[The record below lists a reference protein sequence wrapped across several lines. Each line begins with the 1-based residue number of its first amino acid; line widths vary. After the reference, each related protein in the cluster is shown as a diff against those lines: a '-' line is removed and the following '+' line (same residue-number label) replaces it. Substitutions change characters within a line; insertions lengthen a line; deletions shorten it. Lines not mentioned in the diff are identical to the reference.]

1 MRVMPREL
9 VTLIK
14 TAALTILLG
23 TAGSDAYA
31 ESPDVTFDKPSGRA
45 VMTSGRLELTVETKS
60 GLNPCGLRD
69 TKSGRIYADSFYRW
83 PNHQPPVLQGD
94 PVIDTQK
101 DGSCSVK
108 FTGVI
113 GPLTVVQMFAASR
126 AEPNA
131 IIETIEILN
140 QTTAPLDTSNF
151 ACGFAKIVHNKN
163 CLLDD
168 VAYSRFCNVP
178 YRRSSET
185 GELQDY
191 GLEELITRP
200 SWFSSTGGPG
210 ATRVL
215 SPDWGAEGWAW
226 YDDNNTLLISKYN
239 SNAMEWSLL
248 FPEHSGYN
256 DYALQFGG
264 AGRWKLGDPEGAA
277 SLAPGTSFTFGMTR
291 YEALDGDWR
300 AGYAANRRFT
310 QRLGDRIPTNY
321 NPPVHW
327 NELYDNPLWEGVGDN
342 VPNREKV
349 YRLKDMNFA
358 ADEAREIGC
367 QCLYLDPGWDT
378 DFGTTIWADDRLGT
392 EASFAA
398 WLKKD
403 YGMALALHTP
413 LAPWNKSETYPIEA
427 RKMNQAGVP
436 VDTSLVPESSAYI
449 DTKVARLKELC
460 KNGAY
465 FLMFDGSSYPG
476 DGWYLDR
483 GKVTKITHQAHVDG
497 ILKIEQQVH
506 ADYPDVII
514 EQHDPMVGGTG
525 VRYTPT
531 YFMYDKAGAF
541 NDLWGFEFM
550 NDCITDVISRRACCL
565 YYLDMA
571 YDIPVYLHVKLW
583 RDNDQA
589 LMLWWFMSTCRHLG
603 MGGKP
608 TDPAV
613 WAAQK
618 QAMKTYLPLKRFYTQ
633 GEFYGL
639 DETVHAHTLPDLKRS
654 VIDCFNLDRTPESRH
669 VAFQLSDIGLPVQPI
684 EMDGASFT
692 TNGDKIEM
700 TVSIPAQGHHLVQI
714 RPAADTP

>member
-1 MRVMPREL
+1 MRVIPGGL
-9 VTLIK
+9 AAIIK
-14 TAALTILLG
+14 SGALAVLLA
-23 TAGSDAYA
+23 TAGSHAWADSPGVAY
-31 ESPDVTFDKPSGRA
+31 DKSSGRV

-60 GLNPCGLRD
+60 GLNPSGLRD
-69 TKSGRIYADSFYRW
+69 TKSGRVYADSFYRW
-83 PNHQPPVLQGD
+83 PNHQAPVLQGV

-101 DGSCSVK
+101 AGACSVK
-108 FTGVI
+108 FTGQV
-113 GPLTVVQMFAASR
+113 GPLTVIQTFAASS

-131 IIETIEILN
+131 ITEVIEIRN
-140 QTTAPLDTSNF
+140 STAAPLDTSNF
-151 ACGFAKIVHNKN
+151 ACGFAKIVHDKN

-168 VAYSRFCNVP
+168 VANSHFCNVP

-191 GLEELITRP
+191 TVEDLINRP
-200 SWFSSTGGPG
+200 SWFSTSPSPG
-210 ATRVL
+210 AARQL

-226 YDDNNTLLISKYN
+226 CDGNNTLLISKYN
-239 SNAMEWSLL
+239 SDAMEWSLL
-248 FPEHSGYN
+248 FPERSGYAN
-256 DYALQFGG
+256 YALQFGG
-264 AGRWKLGDPEGAA
+264 AGRWKAGDPEGAA
-277 SLAPGTSFTFGMTR
+277 SLAPGTGFTFGMTR

-300 AGYAANRRFT
+300 AAYAANRRFT
-310 QRLGDRIPTNY
+310 QRLGDRLPPHY
-321 NPPVHW
+321 DPPVHW

-349 YRLKDMNFA
+349 YRLQDMKFA
-358 ADEAREIGC
+358 ADEGREIGC

-378 DFGTTIWADDRLGT
+378 DFGSTIWADDRLGT

-413 LAPWNKSETYPIEA
+413 LAPWSNSDTYPPEA
-427 RKMNQAGVP
+427 HKLHQDGTP
-436 VDTSLVPESSAYI
+436 DGDWLVPESSAYI

-465 FLMFDGSSYPG
+465 FLMFDGSYYS
-476 DGWYLDR
+476 DGYYLDH
-483 GKVTKITHQAHVDG
+483 GKLTKTTHQGHIDG

-506 ADYPDVII
+506 AAYPDVII
-514 EQHDPMVGGTG
+514 EQHDPMTGPSG

-531 YFMYDKAGAF
+531 YFMYDKPGGF

-550 NDCITDVISRRACCL
+550 NDPITDVLTRRACCL

-583 RDNDQA
+583 RDNAHA

-633 GEFYGL
+633 GDFYGL
-639 DETVHAHTLPDLKRS
+639 DETIHAHTLPDLQKS
-654 VIDCFNLDRTPESRH
+654 VLDCFNLDREPETRH
-669 VAFQLSDIGLPVQPI
+669 VSFRLSDIGLPTQPI

-692 TNGDKIEM
+692 LDGDKVEM
-700 TVSIPAQGHHLVQI
+700 TVSIPALGHQLVRI
-714 RPAADTP
+714 RPAADKP